1 MFGKLCKYE
10 WKYMARFFLP
20 MWGVVLV
27 LGVIN
32 AFSAPRWLFS
42 YDVGQSREIAGGLL
56 FTALTIAFVTVSIVS
71 LVVVIQRFYNGLL
84 KDEGYLMFTL
94 PVKSGMLIN
103 SKLLMSVVFML
114 LTGVVCTVSIFIVIV
129 SGIGWGEFWDGAAW
143 IFRESDLSGLEW
155 GMMILWLVVLCLVA
169 SASSLYK
176 IYTAMALGHL
186 AKKHRVGWSVAAYLG
201 MTMLGSAVRN
211 VFLYNADWD
220 SIGDALY
227 RMMNGMSVP
236 QGVVTMELAAIAFYA
251 VLSVIYFFVTRYIL
265 EKRLNLE

>member
-10 WKYMARFFLP
+10 WKYMMRFFLP
-20 MWGVVLV
+20 MWGVLLV

-42 YDVGQSREIAGGLL
+42 YDVGQGREIAGGLL
-56 FTALTIAFVTVSIVS
+56 FTALMLAFTAVCVVS

-94 PVKSGMLIN
+94 PVKSGALIN
-103 SKLLMSVVFML
+103 SKLMVSVVLMFITALVGM
-114 LTGVVCTVSIFIVIV
+114 VSIMTIVIGGV
-129 SGIGWGEFWDGAAW
+129 GWSDFWDGFAW
-143 IFRESDLSGLEW
+143 AFRASDLSGLEW
-155 GMMILWLVVLCLVA
+155 TMIILWFLVLILVA
-169 SASSLYK
+169 SAESLYK

-201 MTMLGSAVRN
+201 MTMLGSTLSN
-211 VFLYNADWD
+211 IFMFNADWD
-220 SIGDALY
+220 SIGDMMY
-227 RMMNGMSVP
+227 RIMNGMNIP
-236 QGVVTMELAAIAFYA
+236 QSIVTMELIAIAFYA
-251 VLSVIYFFVTRYIL
+251 VLSVIFFFVTRYIL

>member
-27 LGVIN
+27 LGIIN
-32 AFSAPRWLFS
+32 AFSAPRWLFNYTS
-42 YDVGQSREIAGGLL
+42 HGGEIAGTLL
-56 FTALTIAFVTVSIVS
+56 FTALMLAFATVSVVC

-103 SKLLMSVVFML
+103 SKLLVGVVFML
-114 LTGVVCTVSIFIVIV
+114 LTGVVCGLSILIVVV
-129 SGIGWGEFWDGAAW
+129 SGIGWDECWDAVADV
-143 IFRESDLSGLEW
+143 FRISGLSGLEW
-155 GMMILWLVVLCLVA
+155 SMIFLWGIVMMLA
-169 SASSLYK
+169 TSASSLYK

-201 MTMLGSAVRN
+201 MSLLGSAIRN
-211 VFLYNADWD
+211 TVLYNLDWYD
-220 SIGDALY
+220 VGETLH
-227 RMMNGMSVP
+227 RLMNGMSVP
-236 QGVVTMELAAIAFYA
+236 QGIVTMELLVTAFYA
-251 VLSVIYFFVTRYIL
+251 VLSVIFFFITRYIL